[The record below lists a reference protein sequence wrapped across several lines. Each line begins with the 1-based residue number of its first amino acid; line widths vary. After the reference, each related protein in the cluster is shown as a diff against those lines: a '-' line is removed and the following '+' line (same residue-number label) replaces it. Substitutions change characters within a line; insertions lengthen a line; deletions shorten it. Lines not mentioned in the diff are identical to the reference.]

1 MPDPQDCI
9 AHKIVH
15 KTYLVQIRAVSM
27 LQQRYD
33 TRIYPAWC
41 FHTLHSRWSMNFMQ
55 MPVFYRCVATWNG
68 TPRLKGYVIVKYHP
82 PKTLPP
88 TPIPFLTSNL
98 YVIPS
103 EANLEWTSFQLVS
116 QGRPFPLHTTNRF
129 QAAYWKR
136 SALRNEKSGLPDS
149 ATFQLRFKIS
159 KLYSF
164 MASATYQNRY
174 ENVIIMHHIL
184 LVCIDIW
191 VK

>member
-1 MPDPQDCI
+1 MIHAFTQ
-9 AHKIVH
+9 HGVF
-15 KTYLVQIRAVSM
+15 TRYRVSDRWTSCRC
-27 LQQRYD
+27 RY
-33 TRIYPAWC
+33 
-41 FHTLHSRWSMNFMQ
+41 
-55 MPVFYRCVATWNG
+55 FYRRVAAWNG

-174 ENVIIMHHIL
+174 ENAICIIMHQYAPY
-184 LVCIDIW
+184 
-191 VK
+191 